1 MRKNTSRVESTENC
15 TKNMSNIFVALYSE
29 SFSTWKMSHQVK
41 GPPSTE
47 RHCAPR
53 NSFHMWKLR
62 RFRELAN
69 QIATLNNASFSEQK
83 QTVAKHTGW
92 RWAFKCLGI
101 PHLIYS
107 ASMSLIP
114 KGYISIITNRI
125 FNFIW
130 SKRQD
135 KIKRDVMFQDYT
147 VGGLRVPNAKVLFK
161 SLNLAWISR
170 FLTRD
175 QYFKS
180 PGNNPRPFLSSSL
193 QLRNKFLENS
203 GMLTFYKNMLENF
216 LELRN
221 LYREKREPISILFN
235 NKDIV
240 IDGNPFFFYPKW
252 VENGSFTVQDILDDY
267 GKYLSFNA
275 FEGKYSV

>member
-1 MRKNTSRVESTENC
+1 
-15 TKNMSNIFVALYSE
+15 
-29 SFSTWKMSHQVK
+29 
-41 GPPSTE
+41 
-47 RHCAPR
+47 
-53 NSFHMWKLR
+53 
-62 RFRELAN
+62 
-69 QIATLNNASFSEQK
+69 
-83 QTVAKHTGW
+83 
-92 RWAFKCLGI
+92 
-101 PHLIYS
+101 
-107 ASMSLIP
+107 MSLIP

-130 SKRQD
+130 SKKQD

-240 IDGNPFFFYPKW
+240 IIDGKPFFF
-252 VENGSFTVQDILDDY
+252 ILS
-267 GKYLSFNA
+267 G
-275 FEGKYSV
+275 